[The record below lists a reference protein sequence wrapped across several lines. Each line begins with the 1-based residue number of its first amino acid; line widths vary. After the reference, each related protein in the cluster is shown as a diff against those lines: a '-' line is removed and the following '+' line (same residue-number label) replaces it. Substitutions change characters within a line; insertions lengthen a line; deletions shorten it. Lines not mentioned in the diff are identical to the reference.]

1 MTAICPRD
9 PGNRDLRGV
18 RVLDY
23 RAAAETGSRIG
34 FVREYLWSL
43 LMAGG
48 LTVRALFSGGFD
60 VVSVSSTPDIFFLV
74 AAPLRLLGKKVVFD
88 LKDLSPEIYAARYGR
103 ADGPVYRMLRILERA
118 SMRTAHRV
126 LVVNESLRRV
136 AVTRG
141 GVPPDRVTIIRNGPT
156 LAQAGRRQVR
166 PGLRRGRAHLAC
178 LVGMMGPQDSVDL
191 AVRAVGHLVNHV
203 GRTDC
208 AFAFVGV
215 GDAVPECR
223 RLARELGVDAWVSFP
238 GWAEPDLAF
247 AYMCTADVGL
257 EPNLEEF
264 VSPVKV
270 MEYMAFGLPVVAFDV
285 DETRSLAG
293 DAAVYARKGDVK
305 AFARLL
311 DRMLSDT
318 ERRAWMGR
326 IGERRIR
333 DELAWDH
340 QKARYVRLVRELAG
354 PGRGRSETPSGAE
367 EMRQW
372 TS

>member
-1 MTAICPRD
+1 M
-9 PGNRDLRGV
+9 

-23 RAAAETGSRIG
+23 RSAPETGSRLG
-34 FVREYLWSL
+34 FVQEYVWSL
-43 LMAGG
+43 LMAGA

-60 VVSVSSTPDIFFLV
+60 VVSVSSTPDIFFVV
-74 AAPLRLLGKKVVFD
+74 AAPLRLLGKKVIFD

-103 ADGPVYRMLRILERA
+103 ATGPVYRLLRLLERA
-118 SMRTAHRV
+118 SMRTADRV
-126 LVVNESLRRV
+126 LVVNDSLRRV
-136 AVTRG
+136 AVRRG
-141 GVPPDRVTIIRNGPT
+141 GVAPERVTIIRNGPT
-156 LAQAGRRQVR
+156 LAQAGRRSVR
-166 PGLRRGRAHLAC
+166 PELRRGRAHLAC
-178 LVGMMGPQDSVDL
+178 LVGMMGPQDSIDL
-191 AVRAVGHLVNHV
+191 AVRAVGHLVNHI
-203 GRTDC
+203 GRVDC

-215 GDAVPECR
+215 GDAVPECE

-247 AYMCTADVGL
+247 AYMYTADVGL

-270 MEYMAFGLPVVAFDV
+270 MEYMAFGLPVAAFDV
-285 DETRSLAG
+285 GETRALAG
-293 DAAVYARKGDVK
+293 DAAMYAPKGDIE

-318 ERRAWMGR
+318 QRRAWMGR
-326 IGERRIR
+326 IGESRIR

-340 QKARYVRLVRELAG
+340 QKSRYVRVVRELAD
-354 PGRGRSETPSGAE
+354 PGAGRSEARRGSEG
-367 EMRQW
+367 MRQW